1 MSNKIKFYKVNYTF
15 TTIDVV
21 YVDSETESFVT
32 IKGRREKKDNQHE
45 LYLKSFEEAKNALL
59 AYWNLKKTVAEGQLN
74 YCINKLQDSEAL
86 KEQ

>member
-21 YVDSETESFVT
+21 YADSETESFVT
-32 IKGRREKKDNQHE
+32 IRGRREKKHNQNE
-45 LYLKSFEEAKNALL
+45 AYFKVFEEAKNDLL
-59 AYWNLKKTVAEGQLN
+59 AYWNRKKIVVEGQLN
-74 YCINKLQDSEAL
+74 HCINKLQDSEAL